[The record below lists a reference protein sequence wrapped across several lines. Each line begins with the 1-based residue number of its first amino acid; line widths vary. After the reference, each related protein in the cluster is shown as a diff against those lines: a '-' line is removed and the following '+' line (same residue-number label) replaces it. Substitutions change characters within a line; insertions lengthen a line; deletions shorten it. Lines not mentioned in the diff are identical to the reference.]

1 MCVCVA
7 GTHPVNEYQILKSSE
22 LQGSSGLRRRAA
34 GAGLH
39 YNWGG
44 IINGGGMELA
54 QPRATDAPRGAYTWH
69 GTSRP
74 AGRCLLLYGT

>member
-1 MCVCVA
+1 M
-7 GTHPVNEYQILKSSE
+7 NINILKSSE
-22 LQGSSGLRRRAA
+22 LQGSSGLRRGSRAA

-44 IINGGGMELA
+44 IVNGGGMELA
-54 QPRATDAPRGAYTWH
+54 QPQASDAPRGAYTRH

-74 AGRCLLLYGT
+74 VGRCLLLHGT